1 MAEILQF
8 NYNTMSNIIIR
19 LKEIFESKNLII
31 TEIYESGYSKIINL
45 KNTIVRI
52 QNDLDLNENICF
64 TSANCKKYNFV
75 TIPLYSILDL
85 DISSNTLIVNTEE
98 CNYTITIKNKRS
110 N

>member
-8 NYNTMSNIIIR
+8 NYNTMSDIIIR
-19 LKEIFESKNLII
+19 LKEIFESENLII
-31 TEIYESGYSKIINL
+31 TEIHASGYSKIINL
-45 KNTIVRI
+45 KKAIIRV

-75 TIPLYSILDL
+75 TIPIYSIFNL
-85 DISSNTLIVNTEE
+85 DIFSNTLTINTED
-98 CNYTITIKNKRS
+98 CNYTIKVKNKGS